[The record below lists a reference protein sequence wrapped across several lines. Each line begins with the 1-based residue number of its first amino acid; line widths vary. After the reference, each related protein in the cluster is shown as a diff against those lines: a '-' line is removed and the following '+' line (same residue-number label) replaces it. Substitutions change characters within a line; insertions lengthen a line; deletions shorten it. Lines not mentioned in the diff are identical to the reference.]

1 MVQGSNRSS
10 VKCISFKLSRI
21 RFVSE
26 PEIQHQELIV
36 TGSWLEE
43 VNRVCLWQYN
53 IDPAID
59 SDETIR
65 PVSENEDCTTAGVL
79 GDTVDDPRL
88 LCSLVHS
95 GSVQDIKVHH
105 PGKIIFS
112 ASSNGSLQLF
122 QACSI
127 QPYLIRL
134 SAANWM
140 PFGQHILCGNI
151 PSALSSLALSTDG
164 QYVYVSNDLGQ
175 LAVVQVSRI
184 PNFQKI
190 NQTKLNND
198 AILTLGADISTVN
211 ALECVD
217 NSTLASVN
225 QLGQLKLWD
234 LRTGLNK
241 PQRRLLRPGETQPLL
256 CLGQHPGQPHILSV
270 GGVNSSSAAAYIW
283 DLRAEQY
290 PLTEVA
296 CDGQNI
302 WETAFH
308 PRQPK
313 HLYMATE
320 TAGLLQIS
328 SRDES
333 DSWVGL
339 KGSRRKLTLS
349 SALPEDT
356 SVRNVISFDISNT
369 LLVCGHSDAVLQT
382 VPCNVCLY

>member
-1 MVQGSNRSS
+1 MVQRPNRSS
-10 VKCISFKLSRI
+10 VKCISFKLSRV
-21 RFVSE
+21 RFVTE

-53 IDPAID
+53 IDPSID
-59 SDETIR
+59 NHDESIK
-65 PVSENEDCTTAGVL
+65 PISENEDCTTAGVL
-79 GDTVDDPRL
+79 GDTADDPRL

-105 PGKIIFS
+105 SNRIIFS

-122 QACSI
+122 QVSHI

-134 SAANWM
+134 SATNWM
-140 PFGQHILCGNI
+140 PFGEYILCGNI

-164 QYVYVSNDLGQ
+164 VHVYVSNELGQ
-175 LAVVQVSRI
+175 LAVVQINRI
-184 PNFQKI
+184 PNSQKTDY
-190 NQTKLNND
+190 NKYHND
-198 AILTLGADISTVN
+198 AILTSGADITTVN
-211 ALECVD
+211 ALERVD

-234 LRTGLNK
+234 LRTGLHK

-256 CLGQHPGQPHILSV
+256 CLSQHPGQPHLLSV

-290 PLTEVA
+290 PLSEVA
-296 CDGQNI
+296 CDGQTI

-328 SRDES
+328 SDES
-333 DSWVGL
+333 DSWVGF
-339 KGSRRKLTLS
+339 KGSRRKLTVS
-349 SALPEDT
+349 SALPEET
-356 SVRNVISFDISNT
+356 SARNVISFDISNA

-382 VPCNVCLY
+382 VPCCMYLY